1 LSKIRP
7 EGLKFKFNEGEK
19 KQINATFQKIFK
31 PKKWRKNLFLIQIE
45 KKKISKQ
52 IFEQISGRIKIK
64 IKISPN

>member
-31 PKKWRKNLFLIQIE
+31 PKNGE
-45 KKKISKQ
+45 KIY
-52 IFEQISGRIKIK
+52 F
-64 IKISPN
+64 